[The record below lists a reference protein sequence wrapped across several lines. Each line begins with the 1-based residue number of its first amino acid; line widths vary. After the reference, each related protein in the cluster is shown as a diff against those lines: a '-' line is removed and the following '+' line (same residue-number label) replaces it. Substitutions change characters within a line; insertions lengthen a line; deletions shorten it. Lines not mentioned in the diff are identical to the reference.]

1 MKMASLL
8 TTFCIFIL
16 STFGM
21 TSCFEWETL
30 PKNVVYS
37 CVGRKV
43 EFPWGFKAD
52 GAGLIR
58 DIRWLF
64 NGVFDSMMVA
74 TEAYGYFF
82 PTTPYSQRV
91 RQLTNGGLELSD
103 VTLAD
108 AGNYTVEVNVEV
120 EGSLVSHRHSALLQ
134 VGDGLMTQGGTLTA
148 SQDPVALWDSSDHQW
163 TIRLTCGLFNFL
175 GQPPVQVIWTTPTMA
190 TTASSGYDNGHFYL
204 TLSSPVKGGNYTC
217 HIPHHLLSD
226 VCVTESNHGNH
237 RVTSSVLVGEVEAR
251 LSLLEA
257 EQRTLNAKLS
267 NLSSENM
274 ELGGGLQ
281 VIQTLTDESTDNL
294 TLYISEQLETVR
306 KELRREVQDLR
317 GIAQEQQGQQ
327 RLLGEQLETVRKEL
341 RTKVQDLWGVT
352 ADLLDG
358 PCASVN
364 HTVLSDAS
372 RAVTHGT
379 GLLCDKSLT
388 LGWYRFVLNG
398 SPAVIPTQCVE
409 LRHCGTGRP
418 YWLDLQ
424 GKELPAAGQETDAR
438 ACGTGHHSNC
448 CELQKPIS
456 VRNCG
461 AFFVYKLTPFSKCN
475 RAYCAQ
481 EMDS

>member
-306 KELRREVQDLR
+306 KELR
-317 GIAQEQQGQQ
+317 
-327 RLLGEQLETVRKEL
+327 
-341 RTKVQDLWGVT
+341 TKVQDLWGVT